1 MPASYLD
8 LDGLRYYN
16 NKLNT
21 KFADK
26 VDKVNGKGLS
36 TNDYT
41 NEEQSKLSNIAAGA
55 QVNVIEAIS
64 VNGTAQTITSKLVN
78 ITVPTNNNQLTNG
91 AGYQTSSD
99 VSTAIQTAL
108 SSITSFEFSVVQA
121 LPASGVAG
129 TIYLVA
135 HSHDTDDGYDEYIW
149 VNNAFEK
156 LGHTDIDLSGYL
168 ATSAT
173 ITNAEIDA
181 IIAGTTSGS

>member
-8 LDGLRYYN
+8 LNGLRYYN
-16 NKLNT
+16 NKINT
-21 KFADK
+21 ELADK
-26 VDKVNGKGLS
+26 VDKVDGKGLS
-36 TNDYT
+36 KNDYT
-41 NEEQSKLSNIAAGA
+41 DADQTKLSGISAGA

-78 ITVPTNNNQLTNG
+78 ISVPTNNNELTNG
-91 AGYQTSSD
+91 AGYQTASD
-99 VSTAIQTAL
+99 VSTAIATAL
-108 SSITSFEFSVVQA
+108 SNITSFEFSVVQA

-135 HSHDTDDGYDEYIW
+135 HSHDTNDGYDEYIW

-156 LGHTDIDLSGYL
+156 LGHTDVDLSGYL
-168 ATSAT
+168 QTSAT

-181 IIAGTTSGS
+181 IIAGTSGS